1 MSPAPVPPVVRQARQ
16 KAALIALAGILFL
29 GGLVVLLFLS
39 RIPWPMRILLGGGD
53 LIIGAVLLLFLRQQF
68 PKSSR

>member
-1 MSPAPVPPVVRQARQ
+1 MSTAPVSPDVRQSRQ
-16 KAALIALAGILFL
+16 KAALIVLAGVLFV

-53 LIIGAVLLLFLRQQF
+53 LIIGAVLLVFLRQQF